1 MNWDPTGRY
10 LAIFGIKRSPIDK
23 SDKSIKVYNIFGEPM
38 GAFTALQNLSQFRWR
53 PRPIGLLS
61 KRELTKLQGEFRT
74 KYQKMFKEE
83 EKAEKKQLNSVI
95 KESKKKVRDE
105 FLNNF
110 FLPLRKEFEGQK
122 DKFEALFPI
131 KASQMA
137 EQMVEIE
144 VIYSYENVVSETK
157 IY

>member
-1 MNWDPTGRY
+1 
-10 LAIFGIKRSPIDK
+10 
-23 SDKSIKVYNIFGEPM
+23 
-38 GAFTALQNLSQFRWR
+38 
-53 PRPIGLLS
+53 
-61 KRELTKLQGEFRT
+61 
-74 KYQKMFKEE
+74 MFKEE

>member
-1 MNWDPTGRY
+1 
-10 LAIFGIKRSPIDK
+10 
-23 SDKSIKVYNIFGEPM
+23 M
-38 GAFTALQNLSQFRWR
+38 GAFTALQNLSQFKWR
-53 PRPIGLLS
+53 PRPTGLLS

-105 FLNNF
+105 FLSNF
-110 FLPLRKEFEGQK
+110 FLPLRKEFESQK

-131 KASQMA
+131 KANQMA
-137 EQMVEIE
+137 E
-144 VIYSYENVVSETK
+144 
-157 IY
+157 

>member
-1 MNWDPTGRY
+1 
-10 LAIFGIKRSPIDK
+10 
-23 SDKSIKVYNIFGEPM
+23 M
-38 GAFTALQNLSQFRWR
+38 GALPSLQNLSQFKWR
-53 PRPIGLLS
+53 PRPVGLLT

-110 FLPLRKEFEGQK
+110 FLPLRKEFESQK
-122 DKFEALFPI
+122 DKFEALWPI
-131 KASQMA
+131 KPNQMA
-137 EQMVEIE
+137 DQMVEIE

-157 IY
+157 IYWDHN